1 MIMSRRIKHINSKMV
16 KGSSNRTRNGFEND
30 MPADSEDSD
39 IFEAVGEYMKGRLD
53 LEDVKNDPALS
64 STRDIVKVMI
74 SDYNKNISGKKDNEK
89 FIKEIF
95 SGVKSENKLTDE
107 IKFIKQEI
115 DDKNLNLITS
125 EWVKEWHEK
134 KQKIGVPDSKTEEIR
149 NFVTDAINSSGH
161 EPVKITTD
169 GRKKTSG
176 RSLFV
181 RYASLSAAALIGVLL
196 VVRTLLPSSNP
207 EKLFNSYYKPFEA
220 ISPVTRSITNNEAA
234 NYSAAIASYKT
245 GDYQKAAAV
254 FTEELEKDPLAI
266 SSRFF
271 LGLSQLA
278 LKNYGQTIILL
289 SEVANDS
296 GEYGKE
302 ARWYLGLS
310 YLKTGNKQKAAGC
323 FEYLS
328 KSNGFYRESSEKI
341 LRRLK

>member
-1 MIMSRRIKHINSKMV
+1 MSRWIKHINSKMV
-16 KGSSNRTRNGFEND
+16 KGSRNRTINGFEND
-30 MPADSEDSD
+30 MSADRGDSEL
-39 IFEAVGEYMKGRLD
+39 FEAVGEYMKGRLD

-64 STRDIVKVMI
+64 ATRDIVKEMM

-95 SGVKSENKLTDE
+95 SGVESENKLTNE
-107 IKFIKQEI
+107 IRFIKQEI
-115 DDKNLNLITS
+115 DNKNLNLITS

-134 KQKIGVPDSKTEEIR
+134 KQKIGVPDPKTEEIR
-149 NFVTDAINSSGH
+149 NFVTASINSSVN
-161 EPVKITTD
+161 EPLKSTID

-181 RYASLSAAALIGVLL
+181 RYASLSAAALIGVIL
-196 VVRTLLPSSNP
+196 VVSTLLPSSNH
-207 EKLFNSYYKPFEA
+207 EKLFNSYYTPFEA
-220 ISPVTRSITNNEAA
+220 ISPVTRSINNNEGA
-234 NYSAAIASYKT
+234 NYSAAISSYKT
-245 GDYQKAAAV
+245 GDYQKAAAG
-254 FTEELEKDPLAI
+254 FNEELKKDPLAV

-296 GEYGKE
+296 GEYSKE

-310 YLKTGNKQKAAGC
+310 YLKTGNEQKAAGC

>member
-1 MIMSRRIKHINSKMV
+1 MNRRKHFNSKLE
-16 KGSSNRTRNGFEND
+16 KGIINRTRNEFEND
-30 MPADSEDSD
+30 MPAGSNDSD
-39 IFEAVGEYMKGRLD
+39 IFEAVSGYMTGRLD

-64 STRDIVKVMI
+64 STRDIVKEMI

-89 FIKEIF
+89 FIKDIF

-115 DDKNLNLITS
+115 DNKNLNLITS

-134 KQKIGVPDSKTEEIR
+134 KQKIGVPDPKTEEIR
-149 NFVTDAINSSGH
+149 NFVNDAINSSVH
-161 EPVKITTD
+161 EPVKIAAD
-169 GRKKTSG
+169 GRKNTSG
-176 RSLFV
+176 RSLFA

-207 EKLFNSYYKPFEA
+207 EKLFNSFYKPFEA
-220 ISPVTRSITNNEAA
+220 ISPVTRSITNNESDI
-234 NYSAAIASYKT
+234 YSAAIASYKT
-245 GDYQKAAAV
+245 GNYQKAAVV
-254 FTEELEKDPLAI
+254 FAEELKKDPLAV

-278 LKNYGQTIILL
+278 LKNYGQSIILL

-296 GEYGKE
+296 GEYSKE
-302 ARWYLGLS
+302 ARWYLGLT
-310 YLKTGNKQKAAGC
+310 YLKSGNEQKAAGC

-341 LRRLK
+341 LRGLK